1 MCKYCEPLKE
11 KDVEITLAEN
21 GYCSLT
27 MKFEHERNNIVIDS
41 FTLKA
46 AESNVVGIIIHYCPI
61 CGTKLE
67 TDHDRFKHSQSTI
80 R

>member
-11 KDVEITLAEN
+11 KDIEITLAKN

-27 MKFEHERNNIVIDS
+27 MKFEHERDNIVIDS
-41 FTLKA
+41 FILKA
-46 AESNVVGIIIHYCPI
+46 AESNVAGIIINYCPI

-67 TDHDRFKHSQSTI
+67 LNHD
-80 R
+80 

>member
-1 MCKYCEPLKE
+1 
-11 KDVEITLAEN
+11 
-21 GYCSLT
+21 

-46 AESNVVGIIIHYCPI
+46 AKSNVVGIIINYCPI

-67 TDHDRFKHSQSTI
+67 TDHDRFKHLQSTI